1 VIVYP
6 PANGKPCVV
15 TIETTTRAWVET
27 EERVLKEKEGA
38 LAAEQHVPELN
49 LAVEQEKCET

>member
-1 VIVYP
+1 
-6 PANGKPCVV
+6 V